1 MSINVHHDE
10 VTNVPKREA
19 PTAVLKTDN
28 SKAGEHL
35 SAAEVGSGKEHAL
48 SE

>member
-1 MSINVHHDE
+1 M
-10 VTNVPKREA
+10 NVPKRET
-19 PTAVLKTDN
+19 PVAVLEMDN

-35 SAAEVGSGKEHAL
+35 FSAEVGSGKEPAF